1 MKKKEYILIL
11 KEKAISH
18 NSAYPTNKQGRRFL
32 IPEAKILKEMIGY
45 KFIENYGKI
54 RKNKRKK
61 YKMSIGLSFADNR
74 QRDVGNYN
82 KIIKDALEGILY
94 ENDKQVINLR
104 EYLIFSWL
112 KQDLIFIKIKEI

>member
-1 MKKKEYILIL
+1 
-11 KEKAISH
+11 
-18 NSAYPTNKQGRRFL
+18 
-32 IPEAKILKEMIGY
+32 
-45 KFIENYGKI
+45 
-54 RKNKRKK
+54 
-61 YKMSIGLSFADNR
+61 MSIGLSFADNR

-112 KQDLIFIKIKEI
+112 KQDLIFIKVKEI